1 MKNKGKEKKLI
12 PLQFKLMIAIGLL
25 LMMTIVSLTEI
36 AVVQSEKAVKNSTKS
51 KLLTGIDG
59 INNTIYYKLE
69 SVRNEL
75 NYVPS
80 KSGSA

>member
-36 AVVQSEKAVKNSTKS
+36 AVV
-51 KLLTGIDG
+51 
-59 INNTIYYKLE
+59 
-69 SVRNEL
+69 
-75 NYVPS
+75 
-80 KSGSA
+80 

>member
-75 NYVPS
+75 NYVSS